1 MQISSKFTIAIHTLL
16 CIEHFGKERKVTS
29 NFIADSTNVNPVII
43 RRILGELKDAEIV
56 SVGLGVGGASIIK
69 PLEEITMLD
78 VFKAVNCL
86 EGNLFNFH
94 NNPNI
99 ECPVGNKIHNVL
111 DNRLETIENTMLN
124 EMSKVNLKML
134 ADDLEN
140 SIK

>member
-43 RRILGELKDAEIV
+43 RRILGELKDAGIV
-56 SVGLGVGGASIIK
+56 TVESGVGGASIVK
-69 PLEEITMLD
+69 PLDKITMLD

-86 EGNLFNFH
+86 ESSLFNFH

-111 DNRLETIENTMLN
+111 DTRLENIENVMLN
-124 EMSKVNLKML
+124 ELSKVNLKML
-134 ADDLEN
+134 SNDLEEM
-140 SIK
+140 I